1 MLFDSGFT
9 DSGFTADLSRWTT
22 SRQPAAARHRSAN
35 GFLTLPSVTDSVPVR
50 ALVQRG
56 GDVDLAALA
65 LAHFES
71 GVLRPR
77 DVKTALC
84 AGDALAQ
91 GITAWIRRHRSRCQ
105 RLNFG
110 FELLDHGAVCA
121 EVQQFGWENC
131 LDAPAYL
138 GIVMPQES
146 VFVIGDKADV
156 LRATFPGLLCTAM
169 ALVREASS
177 RTVHVRAPDDY
188 LEMFGR
194 WHWEYE
200 TSASDE
206 DVREG
211 LAERYGDGDSDVE
224 RYLPSVVRAEMAPD
238 EFLPKYMRVDRRSG
252 GIFRELSGKA
262 LLAVAAH
269 QRGWVRSLCL
279 ELAALKKQLARSKAQ
294 RLFGDAQWG
303 EPAYAAASIVT
314 IPGGYAE
321 EVIDDHFECLSNA
334 GDCTMY
340 QMFVPLA
347 TTPESIRAQYADWEI
362 AFEVMARLDR
372 VLTLLSSPDPNQ

>member
-1 MLFDSGFT
+1 M
-9 DSGFTADLSRWTT
+9 
-22 SRQPAAARHRSAN
+22 
-35 GFLTLPSVTDSVPVR
+35 TDSVPAR
-50 ALVQRG
+50 ALVQRRK
-56 GDVDLAALA
+56 DVDLAALA
-65 LAHFES
+65 LAQFES

-84 AGDALAQ
+84 AGDALAE
-91 GITAWIRRHRSRCQ
+91 GITAWIRRHRPRCQ

-110 FELLDHGAVCA
+110 FELLDHGVVST
-121 EVQQFGWENC
+121 ELQQFGWEDN
-131 LDAPAYL
+131 LDAPVYL

-156 LRATFPGLLCTAM
+156 LRATSPGLLCTAM
-169 ALVREASS
+169 ALVRDASS
-177 RTVHVRAPDDY
+177 RTVHVRTPDDY

-200 TSASDE
+200 TSATDE

-211 LAERYGDGDSDVE
+211 LAERFGEGDSDIE
-224 RYLPSVVRAEMAPD
+224 RYLPSVVRSEMAPD
-238 EFLPKYMRVDRRSG
+238 EFLPKYMRVDRRSSD
-252 GIFRELSGKA
+252 IYRELSGKS
-262 LLAVAAH
+262 LMAVAAR

-279 ELAALKKQLARSKAQ
+279 ELAALKKVLARSKAR

-347 TTPESIRAQYADWEI
+347 TTPESIRAQYADWAI
-362 AFEVMARLDR
+362 AFEVIARLDR